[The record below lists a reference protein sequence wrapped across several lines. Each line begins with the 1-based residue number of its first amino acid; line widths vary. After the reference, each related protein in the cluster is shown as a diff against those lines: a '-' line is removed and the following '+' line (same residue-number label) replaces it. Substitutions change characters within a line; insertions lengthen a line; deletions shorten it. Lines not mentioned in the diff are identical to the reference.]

1 MTKIVFSSN
10 QNGTGTFTIATPVS
24 NTNRTLTLPDVNGSI
39 LIDTQIAT
47 QEEAIAGTDNTKL
60 MTPLRVAQTVVA
72 VPSGG
77 IILWSGSVA
86 SIPAGW
92 ALCDGANGTPDLR
105 DRFVVGAGS
114 TYAVGNTGGAATVA
128 LSTTNLPAHA
138 HTVNI
143 NSGNQSANHTHNFQP
158 LAVLGGGGGLD
169 GRAISGGPPQLG
181 ASTWEMLPATTTG
194 VENQTHFH
202 NVNGNTGLTGS
213 GTAHE
218 NRPPYYALCY
228 IMNL

>member
-10 QNGTGTFTIATPVS
+10 QNGTGTFTVATPVS
-24 NTNRTLTLPDVNGSI
+24 NTDRTLTLPDVNGTI
-39 LIDTQIAT
+39 LIDSQIAT
-47 QEEAIAGTDNTKL
+47 QAEAIAGTDNTKI
-60 MTPLRVAQTVVA
+60 MTALRVAQASVA
-72 VPSGG
+72 VPAGG
-77 IILWSGSVA
+77 IILWFGSVE

-92 ALCDGANGTPDLR
+92 ALCDGTNGTPNLR

-128 LSTTNLPAHA
+128 LSTTNMPSHS
-138 HTVNI
+138 HGVNI
-143 NSGNQSANHTHNFQP
+143 NTGNESVGHTHGFQP
-158 LAVLGGGGGLD
+158 LAKLGAGGGLN
-169 GRAISGGPPQLG
+169 GEAISGGPVQLG
-181 ASTWEMLPATTTG
+181 AELRNMLPASTTTDRS
-194 VENQTHFH
+194 VAHTH
-202 NVNGNTGLTGS
+202 NVNGSTDAAGS